1 MACEFGETVIP
12 DGDPIVVV
20 HAVLRPDVE
29 RQWILVEQTLTGSG
43 LDSTRGSIPG
53 NPPQVPIS
61 AATVTITNVTL
72 PSDDCGTTQFVE
84 SPSDPG
90 LPQSLGLYWGPLGCP
105 TMRTGDTMA
114 LRVETLDGH
123 VVSGRMEI
131 PGAEAMVLRV
141 EGDSALLPGPT
152 LLFNRD
158 TDTLDAEVLPFV
170 GRALQLEVHRPDSL
184 GMPVAV
190 TRLLVDSTRMTV
202 PGNLTDFF
210 AVVLGEED
218 STDADDAESVFRAGR
233 YHWVTL
239 ALMDDRYFDFSRS
252 GNVPISGRGFVNNL
266 EGGMGVFGG
275 IVAESNQ
282 LKVIGEFDDEREG
295 IYNMQ
300 GTVEGTSVDI
310 AVELYVVATD
320 RDSTSASAFV
330 GGRWVLGDLDTSA
343 DGSFRGDT
351 LSLVIYQVDSSDAGA
366 VSALLIVGTL
376 GDGKGYTLDVYNR
389 ELAVVGQLTATRI
402 TTAAAGSTVVP
413 PTSPIPSAS
422 GRLSPAT
429 TLRF

>member
-1 MACEFGETVIP
+1 LSARTCWILVIAALSTACEFGEIAIP
-12 DGDPIVVV
+12 NGDPIVVV
-20 HAVLRPDVE
+20 HAVLRPDVN

-61 AATVTITNVTL
+61 AAIVTITNATL
-72 PSDDCGTTQFVE
+72 PDDPCGTTEFVE

-105 TMRTGDTMA
+105 TMRTGDTME

-123 VVSGRMEI
+123 AVSGRMEI

-141 EGDSALLPGPT
+141 EGDSAMLPGPI

-158 TDTLDAEVLPFV
+158 RDTLDAEVFPLV
-170 GRALQLEVHRPDSL
+170 GRALQLEVHRPDSV
-184 GMPVAV
+184 GMRVAV
-190 TRLLVDSTRMTV
+190 TRLFVDSTRMTV

-218 STDADDAESVFRAGR
+218 STKAEDAESVFRAGR
-233 YHWVTL
+233 YYWVTL

-282 LKVIGEFDDEREG
+282 LKVIGEVDDEREG
-295 IYNMQ
+295 TYNMQ
-300 GTVEGTSVDI
+300 GTVEGTPVDI
-310 AVELYVVATD
+310 NVELYVVATD

-330 GGRWVLGDLDTSA
+330 DGRWILGDVDMSA
-343 DGSFRGDT
+343 DGSFVGET
-351 LSLVIYQVDSSDAGA
+351 LSLPIYQVDPNDNGT
-366 VSALLIVGTL
+366 VSALLISGPLGSGTP
-376 GDGKGYTLDVYNR
+376 TSVDVYNR
-389 ELAVVGQLTATRI
+389 DLAVVGRLSATRM
-402 TTAAAGSTVVP
+402 TTAAAG
-413 PTSPIPSAS
+413 
-422 GRLSPAT
+422 R
-429 TLRF
+429 